1 MTKLNE
7 FPEMHPDM
15 SREELLQL
23 AHHFAN
29 MVGGWEGLPKIQV
42 LRSYLRRLEN
52 AQDRLEFLKAL
63 VDVAWEV
70 YEDRWSTRPFVE
82 FATRLLREEYEA
94 RGLL

>member
-1 MTKLNE
+1 MNKL
-7 FPEMHPDM
+7 PEMCSNM
-15 SREELLQL
+15 SRDELIQL

-42 LRSYLRRLEN
+42 LRSDLRRLEN

-63 VDVAWEV
+63 VDVAWDV
-70 YEDRWSTRPFVE
+70 YEDRWNTRPFVE